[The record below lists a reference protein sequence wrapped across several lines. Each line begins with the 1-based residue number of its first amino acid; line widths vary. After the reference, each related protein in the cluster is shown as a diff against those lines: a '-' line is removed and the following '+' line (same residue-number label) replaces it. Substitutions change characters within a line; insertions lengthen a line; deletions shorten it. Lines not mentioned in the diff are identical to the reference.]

1 MSVRK
6 LVFFVVMAVSALTFC
21 SGTAAA
27 ETCFG
32 NGESSSGMT
41 KICYYNCIG
50 GRASKTV
57 RSVDLCPISIDV
69 QGTRGQSGLG
79 TSNSNNSFGG
89 GQTCFK
95 KGEYTDGMNKVCRYD
110 CLGSP
115 AETTIR
121 ATELCPL
128 SVKR

>member
-1 MSVRK
+1 MNIRK
-6 LVFFVVMAVSALTFC
+6 LVIRAVLPVSASMFFVGLAV
-21 SGTAAA
+21 G
-27 ETCFG
+27 ETCFA
-32 NGESSSGMT
+32 NGDSASGMT

-57 RSVDLCPISIDV
+57 RSVELCPVSIDV
-69 QGTRGQSGLG
+69 QGTRGQTGLG
-79 TSNSNNSFGG
+79 SSNPNSSFGG

-95 KGEYTDGMNKVCRYD
+95 KGEYVDGMNKVCRYD

>member
-1 MSVRK
+1 MIVRK
-6 LVFFVVMAVSALTFC
+6 SALFVVIAMSALAFC
-21 SGTAAA
+21 AGTAAG

-32 NGESSSGMT
+32 NGDSSSGMT

-57 RSVDLCPISIDV
+57 RSTELCPVSIDV

-79 TSNSNNSFGG
+79 SSNPSSSFGG